1 MDGLAWG
8 AEGSLGAPFTVCG
21 GALRLWGLWACV
33 WEVMGPGWTPRQPA
47 RRPQRLVFGQSN
59 PEGLGGRRLGAV
71 LRLAPDLAGRSQPR
85 GLVPGTCAFH
95 RISRWFLH

>member
-59 PEGLGGRRLGAV
+59 PEGLGDLGPSSDWLQTWQAGHSLEGWSQEPV
-71 LRLAPDLAGRSQPR
+71 LF
-85 GLVPGTCAFH
+85 TAFLGGSYTE
-95 RISRWFLH
+95 I

>member
-47 RRPQRLVFGQSN
+47 HRPQRLVFGQSN
-59 PEGLGGRRLGAV
+59 PEGLATWGRPQTCSRHSLEGWSREHVLFTAFLGG
-71 LRLAPDLAGRSQPR
+71 SY
-85 GLVPGTCAFH
+85 TE
-95 RISRWFLH
+95 I